1 MQSIESVLF
10 ENCQDRELPTE
21 QEIREQ
27 MFDEIDQ
34 LIGTIFAE
42 DGSNARI
49 KPHYAVSLLYRY
61 AQITSRLRMILKNV
75 IILFLIKLVAQS
87 NILTPKLSF

>member
-1 MQSIESVLF
+1 MQLIESVLF

-34 LIGTIFAE
+34 LIETIFGE
-42 DGSNARI
+42 EGSNARI

-61 AQITSRLRMILKNV
+61 L
-75 IILFLIKLVAQS
+75 
-87 NILTPKLSF
+87 